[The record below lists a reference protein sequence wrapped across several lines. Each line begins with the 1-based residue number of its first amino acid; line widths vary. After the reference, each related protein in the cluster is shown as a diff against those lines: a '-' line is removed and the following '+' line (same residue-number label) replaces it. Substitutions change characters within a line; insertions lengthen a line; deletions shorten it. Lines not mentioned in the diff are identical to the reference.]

1 MKNVRLLPEA
11 EREIADA
18 AEWYDGEQRGLG
30 DEFLQ
35 SLRECRKAIG
45 AFPESGSPDVLG
57 TRVRQTRRFP
67 YRLVYQIR
75 RSEIVVIA
83 VAHQSRRPDYW
94 HERLNTEVE

>member
-18 AEWYDGEQRGLG
+18 AEWYDGEHTGLG
-30 DEFLQ
+30 DDFLQ

-45 AFPESGSPDVLG
+45 AFPESGSPGELG
-57 TRVRQTRRFP
+57 THVRQIKRFP
-67 YRLVYQIR
+67 YSLVYQIR
-75 RSEIVVIA
+75 RSEIVVAA

-94 HERLNTEVE
+94 HERLNTEDE